1 MEATEGI
8 SHPKGGAGLDG
19 CETKEIPAIC
29 NVCQQMA
36 DEKES
41 GQGRDRTGDTRI
53 FSPLLYLLSYLTIS
67 WNVLAIGLFVNSVC
81 RVCQHPSYQVPLS
94 CAFRVSI
101 STKMFKSQAFFMRDV
116 LSTFPRF
123 FRYATAFLGIF
134 LCSIPIAAAE
144 KYDPSHPVVMEM
156 VRKGVAYLSSS
167 QSSNGGEGILAA
179 LAIYKADVNSS
190 PDHPRVKAGINIARG
205 MADRAARGFNWEHD
219 SMYSLPLA
227 GMLLASV
234 NPVEYA
240 NDIKAIRDALVNV
253 QRPNGGFGYMSE
265 NAHRAA
271 GQGDIS
277 QIQYVMLF
285 FWTLT
290 QADIDVPQDS
300 LKRCI
305 TFLMSAQLNDG
316 GWPYQSP
323 DTAGTATHSLAAAG
337 FSGFLIAGDA
347 LGLYRSK
354 WAENQE
360 EEGIVPTAFQRIVAD
375 EKRKKPAM
383 DRAQLDSTIKKAENY
398 FSARPYT
405 RSTWHYYYLYGKE
418 RYESFLEITKGKR
431 SKSPDWYN
439 EAVELFMTNQAAD
452 GSWGSSGKDSDSPLA
467 PDVCTSFAI
476 LFLIRNTQKAIGELH
491 DDVLFGGQGLP
502 DDPSSVV
509 VKNGKLMNKTATTNI
524 DDALKMLESDGKA
537 EGEDSLIP
545 EQMSLPKDPKVRK
558 DQLNRFSRLL
568 NSQDPK
574 ARRFAAKILGRGDD
588 LDFVPALI
596 YALSDPDSQ
605 VPRFAEASLRLISRQ
620 LDTYHLPR
628 EGKIGEGARVTA
640 VLQWRKW
647 YLTVRPDYVFVD

>member
-1 MEATEGI
+1 M
-8 SHPKGGAGLDG
+8 S
-19 CETKEIPAIC
+19 
-29 NVCQQMA
+29 
-36 DEKES
+36 
-41 GQGRDRTGDTRI
+41 
-53 FSPLLYLLSYLTIS
+53 
-67 WNVLAIGLFVNSVC
+67 NVLSMI
-81 RVCQHPSYQVPLS
+81 
-94 CAFRVSI
+94 
-101 STKMFKSQAFFMRDV
+101 
-116 LSTFPRF
+116 PRF
-123 FRYATAFLGIF
+123 LRITAPILGIF
-134 LCSIPIAAAE
+134 LFTSAMAVAE
-144 KYDPSHPVVMEM
+144 KYDPSHPVVVEM

-167 QSSNGGEGILAA
+167 ASANGGEGILTA
-179 LAIYKADVNSS
+179 LAIYKADPNSS

-205 MADRAARGFNWEHD
+205 MAARAARGFNWEHD

-240 NDIKAIRDALVNV
+240 SDIKAIRDALVDV

-265 NAHRAA
+265 NAHKAA

-290 QADIDVPQDS
+290 QANIEVPQET
-300 LKRCI
+300 LKRCV

-323 DTAGTATHSLAAAG
+323 DTAGAATHSLAAAG

-354 WAENQE
+354 YAENQE
-360 EEGIVPTAFQRIVAD
+360 EEGIVPTAFQRVEAE

-383 DRAQLDSTIKKAENY
+383 DRAQLDASIKKAENY
-398 FSARPYT
+398 FNTRPYT
-405 RSTWHYYYLYGKE
+405 RSTWHYYYMYGKE

-439 EAVELFMTNQAAD
+439 EAVEQFIVNQAAD
-452 GSWGSSGKDSDSPLA
+452 GSWGSSGKDTDTPLG
-467 PDVCTSFAI
+467 PDVCTSFAV
-476 LFLIRNTQKAIGELH
+476 LFLIRNTQKAIGEIH

-509 VKNGKLMNKTATTNI
+509 VKNGKMLNKSATTNI
-524 DDALKMLESDGKA
+524 DDALKMLETDGKA
-537 EGEDSLIP
+537 DGEDSLIP

-568 NSQDPK
+568 NSQDAK

-588 LDFVPALI
+588 LDFVPSLI

-628 EGKIGEGARVTA
+628 DGKITEGSRVTA